1 MEGKGRK
8 AAFISCSLCYPVD
21 MEAHASGLWQQR
33 RPLQATNMSDLV
45 DEASAASPHGCDNG
59 ALTDRFGVL
68 IQGLLAVVAFS
79 TLMCKSAVERIGT
92 KKEEE
97 GVFRTAFR

>member
-1 MEGKGRK
+1 
-8 AAFISCSLCYPVD
+8 

-92 KKEEE
+92 KKKRRGSLEQRSVKLPPSRYKS
-97 GVFRTAFR
+97 GLFRF